1 MGSAGDV
8 SYLVAFSAGLLSFV
22 SPCVLPLIPAYICF
36 ITGLSLAELTEGEK
50 KSILRRVTLVNSVC
64 FILGFSIVFVA
75 LGASVSLLGQ
85 FLLEYQ
91 WLFTTVGGAL
101 IILFGLFISG
111 LIKLNFLQ
119 RDKRIHLKTKP
130 TGYLGS
136 LLVGATFALGWT
148 PCVGPILSAI
158 LLYASTTQSLA
169 SGIALLGAY
178 SLGLGIPFFLA
189 SLALNSF
196 LIYFDRARR
205 YIRAISLVSGVFLIV
220 VGILI
225 LTDSF
230 RVLSQYVNYLFH
242 FGGI

>member
-1 MGSAGDV
+1 MGATEGV
-8 SYLVAFSAGLLSFV
+8 TYLVAFSAGLLSFV
-22 SPCVLPLIPAYICF
+22 SPCVLPLIPAYISF
-36 ITGLSLAELTEGEK
+36 ITGLSLAELTEEDK
-50 KSILRRVTLVNSVC
+50 KNTLRKGTMFNSLL

-75 LGASVSLLGQ
+75 LGVSASLLGQ
-85 FLLEYQ
+85 FLLDYQ
-91 WLFTTVGGAL
+91 WVFTKVGGVL
-101 IILFGLFISG
+101 IILFGLFIAG
-111 LIKLNFLQ
+111 FL
-119 RDKRIHLKTKP
+119 RLDFLYREKRIHLRTKP
-130 TGYLGS
+130 AGYLGS
-136 LLVGATFALGWT
+136 LMVGATFALGWT

-158 LLYASTTQSLA
+158 LLYASTSQSLA

-178 SLGLGIPFFLA
+178 SLGLGIPFFLS